1 MTTDDT
7 LAHTGWGGV
16 YMRAKITQDILESY
30 VFCKY
35 KGYLQWT
42 GEHGQLSDYAL
53 FLTRSRDA
61 VRHTAMATMLAQ
73 HHQDHIVR
81 GLLLTTAVLRQGPL
95 FVLEARVEDGPFW

>member
-1 MTTDDT
+1 MTHS
-7 LAHTGWGGV
+7 LITGWGGV
-16 YMRAKITQDILESY
+16 YMSAKITQDILESY

-53 FLTRSRDA
+53 FLTRSRDE

-73 HHQDHIVR
+73 HHQDRVVR
-81 GLLLTTAVLRQGPL
+81 GLLLDHRRVATGAALRPGSSCGRWALLPY
-95 FVLEARVEDGPFW
+95 P